1 MKLED
6 TVITKKLQRVLNQL
20 AGIPDKNKELLP
32 EMIIRGS
39 SGYIMC
45 YDITSRSFIK
55 VARGTTCFMIDETL
69 DPRNRVMVYVSSN
82 NVVMIDRKEIFYV
95 GYN

>member
-1 MKLED
+1 MEIENK
-6 TVITKKLQRVLNQL
+6 VVTKKLKTILNQL
-20 AGIPDKNKELLP
+20 AGSPDKNKEPIP
-32 EMIIRGS
+32 EMMIKGT

-45 YDITSRSFIK
+45 YDIASRSFIK
-55 VARGTTCFMIDETL
+55 VTRGTICFMIDETL
-69 DPRNRVMVYVSSN
+69 DSRNRVMVYVSPN